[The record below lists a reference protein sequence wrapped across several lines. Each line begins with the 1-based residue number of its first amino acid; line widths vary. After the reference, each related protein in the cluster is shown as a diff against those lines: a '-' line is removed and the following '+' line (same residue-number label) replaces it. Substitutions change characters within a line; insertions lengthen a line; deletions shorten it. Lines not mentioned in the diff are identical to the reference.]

1 MFHIPTF
8 FLLKKTNEP
17 KKEDHSNFAMTGRKD
32 IYMWELN
39 SSQQQ
44 KINTAPLINK
54 KVRYVKKPF
63 VLQMLS

>member
-1 MFHIPTF
+1 
-8 FLLKKTNEP
+8 
-17 KKEDHSNFAMTGRKD
+17 MTGRKD